1 MSWSYTY
8 DTNTPANTDDPQE
21 ADDRMREIKAA
32 TQERLNVTLYFP
44 LTGTEVSDDDAGEV
58 RKIPFHEP
66 ISTPTAVAD
75 KAFLYAKDSDDSY
88 IELYFLDEQ
97 SNEIQITDQGYLV
110 LANGRL
116 ANNTFLKAINAAGDG
131 TVDLIKADA
140 SDVTVINDGTQTE
153 TNAAPSDDKGLAN
166 KKYVDDSIES
176 IVFQAPV
183 TVDDNSDTLVVNT
196 IYQAKTDGFINY
208 RSLTQ
213 SQSGVREVRAYVGAT
228 NPPTTEIDYWGANTG
243 QVISAKLAFPVKK
256 DYYWKI
262 TKNGTISSERIVWTP
277 MKNGTANPEIQ

>member
-166 KKYVDDSIES
+166 KKYVDD
-176 IVFQAPV
+176 
-183 TVDDNSDTLVVNT
+183 
-196 IYQAKTDGFINY
+196 
-208 RSLTQ
+208 
-213 SQSGVREVRAYVGAT
+213 
-228 NPPTTEIDYWGANTG
+228 NTG
-243 QVISAKLAFPVKK
+243 SANWDPTSQTGDNESNGTVTCPNGLIMKWGDKSVTTTATINFVTETGSAFPNNCFQVIACSGDSAN
-256 DYYWKI
+256 WGG
-262 TKNGTISSERIVWTP
+262 GTEVYSISKTQFTFDWG
-277 MKNGTANPEIQ
+277 GTRTARMRWFAIGC